1 MSVYEK
7 ALELHRKLRGKIEVC
22 VKKHVRDRKSLSL
35 LYTPGVAEAA
45 RKINEN
51 RREVDELTM
60 RWNFIAVVSDGS
72 AVLGLG
78 NVGPY
83 AAMPVMEGKA
93 LLFKEFGGIDAIPL
107 CVDTQDVDR
116 IVDFALLISP
126 TFGGINFEDISA
138 PRCFEIEEKL
148 KGKIDIPVF
157 HDDQHGTA
165 VVVGA
170 ALMNSLKLI
179 GKKIEDVKVV
189 INGVGAAGTAIA
201 RFLIHLGVKNL
212 LLCDKNGIL
221 NPYDEKTMFHKYHRE
236 LAELTN
242 PEGISGDLSKALEG
256 ADVFIG
262 VSKGGIVTEDMIKR
276 MSGDSIVFALANPI
290 PEILPEEAKSAGAR
304 IVATGR
310 SDYSNQ
316 VNNLLAFPG
325 IFRGALDVKAK
336 EINEEMKISAS
347 KALANY
353 WEDNLREDS
362 ILPPPMDRRAV
373 VEVALAAAKAA
384 MRTGVARREL
394 DEKKLRETIEGRIL
408 NRGDEE

>member
-7 ALELHRKLRGKIEVC
+7 ALELHRKLRGKIEVR

-165 VVVGA
+165 AVVGA

-256 ADVFIG
+256 TDVFIG

-276 MSGDSIVFALANPI
+276 MSGDSIVFALANPT